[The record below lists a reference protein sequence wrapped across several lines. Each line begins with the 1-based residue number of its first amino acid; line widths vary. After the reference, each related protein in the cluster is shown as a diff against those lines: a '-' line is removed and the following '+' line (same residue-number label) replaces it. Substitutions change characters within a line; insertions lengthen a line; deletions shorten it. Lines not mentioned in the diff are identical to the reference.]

1 MIILTEIHGFCHIS
15 LLSITVSRV
24 QEGGGVLVPPVE
36 GGEEAGGEEGAGH
49 LQQGDTHAGQADAGQ
64 VPGHRGL
71 EPEHTLVISRYLAM
85 MPSSIAFASQWS
97 EASIEY
103 MEQ

>member
-1 MIILTEIHGFCHIS
+1 M
-15 LLSITVSRV
+15 SRVQV
-24 QEGGGVLVPPVE
+24 QEGGGVFVPSVE

-71 EPEHTLVISRYLAM
+71 EPGHRI
-85 MPSSIAFASQWS
+85 INQ
-97 EASIEY
+97 
-103 MEQ
+103 